1 MSSARS
7 QSGPQVKGK
16 GSTHWTSTVLRALRW
31 ATIAVLLVAFAIAG
45 GFLWF
50 LSSVPVNEIVLS
62 GRADGIV
69 VLTGGASRIEDAIE
83 LLAKG
88 NGQRLLISGV
98 NPSTSEREI
107 TRLKPE
113 HGKVIACCVDLDRTA
128 INTITNATE
137 TRRWAKDRGFKSLIV
152 VTSNYHMPRAMA
164 ELSHQ
169 IPDVALIAFPVV
181 SDQMKADWSNGP
193 TLRLLFVEYVK
204 YMAAVARMRV
214 PVLDR
219 MFA

>member
-1 MSSARS
+1 MSSSRS
-7 QSGPQVKGK
+7 QSGPHAESGLNRTR
-16 GSTHWTSTVLRALRW
+16 GILRLVRW
-31 ATIAVLLVAFAIAG
+31 LVAAALLLLLALGG

-50 LSSVPVNEIVLS
+50 LSSVAAEEIILR
-62 GRADGIV
+62 GKADGIV

-98 NPSTSEREI
+98 NPLTSEREI

-113 HGKVIACCVDLDRTA
+113 HGKIIACCVDLDRTA
-128 INTITNATE
+128 VNTITNATE
-137 TRRWAKDRGFKSLIV
+137 TRRWAKERGFKSLIV

-169 IPDVALIAFPVV
+169 SPDIVLIAFPVI
-181 SDQMKADWSNGP
+181 SDQLKADWSNGP
-193 TLRLLFVEYVK
+193 TLRLLFIEYVK
-204 YMAAVARMRV
+204 YMVAIARMRV
-214 PVLDR
+214 PVIDR

>member
-1 MSSARS
+1 MRL
-7 QSGPQVKGK
+7 VR
-16 GSTHWTSTVLRALRW
+16 WFTVV
-31 ATIAVLLVAFAIAG
+31 ILLLLIAIAG

-50 LSSVPVNEIVLS
+50 LSSVPVSEIVLN

-88 NGQRLLISGV
+88 SGQRLLISGV

-113 HGKVIACCVDLDRTA
+113 HGKIITCCVDLDRTA
-128 INTITNATE
+128 VNTITNATE

-169 IPDVALIAFPVV
+169 IPDVSLIAFPVV
-181 SDQMKADWSNGP
+181 SEQLKAGWSNGP
-193 TLRLLFVEYVK
+193 TLRLLFIEYVK

>member
-1 MSSARS
+1 M
-7 QSGPQVKGK
+7 
-16 GSTHWTSTVLRALRW
+16 T
-31 ATIAVLLVAFAIAG
+31 LLLLLAIAA

-50 LSSVPVNEIVLS
+50 LSSVPVSEIVLN

-69 VLTGGASRIEDAIE
+69 VLTGGASQIEDAIE

-113 HGKVIACCVDLDRTA
+113 HGKIIACCVDLDRTA

-137 TRRWAKDRGFKSLIV
+137 TRRWAKDRGFRSLIV

-169 IPDVALIAFPVV
+169 IPDVSLIAFPVV
-181 SDQMKADWSNGP
+181 SDQLKAGWSNGP
-193 TLRLLFVEYVK
+193 TLRLLFIEYVK

-214 PVLDR
+214 PVIDR

>member
-1 MSSARS
+1 MRLA
-7 QSGPQVKGK
+7 GWC
-16 GSTHWTSTVLRALRW
+16 TAL
-31 ATIAVLLVAFAIAG
+31 TLLLLIVIAG

-50 LSSVPVNEIVLS
+50 LSSVPVSEIALS

-83 LLAKG
+83 ILAKG
-88 NGQRLLISGV
+88 KGQRLLISGV

-113 HGKVIACCVDLDRTA
+113 HGKIIACCVDLDRTA

-169 IPDVALIAFPVV
+169 IPDIALTAFPVV
-181 SDQMKADWSNGP
+181 SDQLKAGWSNGP
-193 TLRLLFVEYVK
+193 TLRLLFIEYVK
-204 YMAAVARMRV
+204 YMAAVARIRV
-214 PVLDR
+214 PMLDR

>member
-7 QSGPQVKGK
+7 QSGPSAKT
-16 GSTHWTSTVLRALRW
+16 SSHWSRTILRLARW
-31 ATIAVLLVAFAIAG
+31 FTAVTLLILSAIAA

-50 LSSVPVNEIVLS
+50 LSSVPVSEIVLN

-88 NGQRLLISGV
+88 SGQRLLISGV

-113 HGKVIACCVDLDRTA
+113 HGKIISCCVDLDRTA
-128 INTITNATE
+128 VNTITNATE
-137 TRRWAKDRGFKSLIV
+137 TRRWAKERGFKSLIV

-169 IPDVALIAFPVV
+169 IPDVSLIAFPVV
-181 SDQMKADWSNGP
+181 SEQLKAGWSNGP

-214 PVLDR
+214 PVIDR

>member
-1 MSSARS
+1 M
-7 QSGPQVKGK
+7 K
-16 GSTHWTSTVLRALRW
+16 GSPHWSRAILRLARWLTVAALL
-31 ATIAVLLVAFAIAG
+31 ALAAIAA

-50 LSSVPVNEIVLS
+50 LSSVPVSEIVLN

-98 NPSTSEREI
+98 NPFTSEREI

-113 HGKVIACCVDLDRTA
+113 HGKIIACCVDLDRTA

-137 TRRWAKDRGFKSLIV
+137 TRRWAKERGFKSLIV
-152 VTSNYHMPRAMA
+152 VTSSYHMPRAMA

-169 IPDVALIAFPVV
+169 IPDISLIAFPVV
-181 SDQMKADWSNGP
+181 SDQLKAGWSNGP
-193 TLRLLFVEYVK
+193 TLRLLFIEYVK
-204 YMAAVARMRV
+204 YMAAVVRMRV
-214 PVLDR
+214 PVIDR

>member
-1 MSSARS
+1 MRL
-7 QSGPQVKGK
+7 V
-16 GSTHWTSTVLRALRW
+16 RW
-31 ATIAVLLVAFAIAG
+31 FTAVILLLLIAIAG

-50 LSSVPVNEIVLS
+50 LSSVPVSEIVLN

-88 NGQRLLISGV
+88 SGQRLLISGV

-113 HGKVIACCVDLDRTA
+113 HGKIITCCVDLDRTA
-128 INTITNATE
+128 VNTITNATE

-169 IPDVALIAFPVV
+169 IPDVSLIAFPVV
-181 SDQMKADWSNGP
+181 SEQLKAGWSNGP
-193 TLRLLFVEYVK
+193 TLRLLFIEYVK

>member
-1 MSSARS
+1 MLRFARWC
-7 QSGPQVKGK
+7 
-16 GSTHWTSTVLRALRW
+16 T
-31 ATIAVLLVAFAIAG
+31 AVILLLLFAVAG

-50 LSSVPVNEIVLS
+50 LSGVPVSEIILS
-62 GRADGIV
+62 SRADGIV

-113 HGKVIACCVDLDRTA
+113 HGNIITCCVDLDRTA
-128 INTITNATE
+128 VNTITNATE
-137 TRRWAKDRGFKSLIV
+137 TRRWAKNRGFKSLIV

-169 IPDVALIAFPVV
+169 LPDISLVAFPVV
-181 SDQMKADWSNGP
+181 SEQLKAGWSSGP

-204 YMAAVARMRV
+204 YMAAIARMRV
-214 PVLDR
+214 PILDR